1 VPTLTGRYPAAE
13 NMSPLRVHA
22 MNRVVKGMALAAL
35 LALPFA
41 VDASPLTI
49 APHLGE
55 LAPRL
60 AIQELASEH
69 GVALPTTLVEKL
81 VRVRLELR
89 DLVFRANSKLVALAY
104 HAGLHTPDVS
114 VLTTEPIPSLLSLGS
129 SSGYG
134 WRDDPMRHS
143 ARFHSGADVRAKPG
157 TPVVAAGDGVVV
169 FTGYYGGYGNMIAV
183 DHGGGVT
190 TRYAHLRRIDTK
202 KDAVVTGG
210 EPIGQVGLTGRTTG
224 PHLHFEVLLDKQ
236 PVDPVMAMT
245 VGEIGRVSPL
255 AGLLASLA
263 LAPEMQS
270 GVTSTLDPPRQ
281 PRQKKAEPKP
291 ETSRPARPG
300 YVKPVRPVS

>member
-1 VPTLTGRYPAAE
+1 
-13 NMSPLRVHA
+13 

-41 VDASPLTI
+41 VDASPLSI
-49 APHLGE
+49 
-55 LAPRL
+55 APRL
-60 AIQELASEH
+60 GAGLELRPRLAVEQLAADH
-69 GVALPTTLVEKL
+69 GVVLPGGLVDKL
-81 VRVRLELR
+81 VRFRLELR
-89 DLVFRANSKLVALAY
+89 DLVFRANSKLVSLAY
-104 HAGLHTPDVS
+104 HAGLRTPDVS
-114 VLTTEPIPSLLSLGS
+114 VLTTEPIPSLVSLGA
-129 SSGYG
+129 SSGFG
-134 WRDDPMRHS
+134 WRDDPVRHS

-183 DHGGGVT
+183 DHGGGVI

-202 KDAVVTGG
+202 KDDAVAAG

-245 VGEIGRVSPL
+245 VGEIGRLSPL

-263 LAPEMQS
+263 LAPELQAA
-270 GVTSTLDPPRQ
+270 VTSQLDPPRQ
-281 PRQKKAEPKP
+281 PRQKKPETKDAKP
-291 ETSRPARPG
+291 ETARPARSG
-300 YVKPVRPVS
+300 YVKPARPVS